1 VWPTV
6 VGPFFPDMAR
16 LRLLVGGAVR
26 LRGSCGRISESTVEG
41 VSGVWA
47 GPGRNLK
54 LKSKVR
60 VQGLGEQ
67 EGAVWARN
75 PFRIVCFNC
84 LGLLAGPSRQFCQV
98 GFRRFVAGDFRGLP
112 VLPFACCAAQELL
125 AMRADT
131 NLLSS
136 SGRSAFQM
144 AQLSGSHV
152 IQDLLSAHT
161 AALRVRSPRDDADS

>member
-1 VWPTV
+1 MWPTV

-84 LGLLAGPSRQFCQV
+84 LGLLAGHSRQFCQV
-98 GFRRFVAGDFRGLP
+98 GFRRFVAGDFQGLP
-112 VLPFACCAAQELL
+112 VLPVACCAAQELL
-125 AMRADT
+125 VMQADT
-131 NLLSS
+131 MVLSS
-136 SGRSAFQM
+136 TGRSPFQM
-144 AQLSGSHV
+144 EQSSGV
-152 IQDLLSAHT
+152 QAIQDLMTQHAE
-161 AALRVRSPRDDADS
+161 AARVRNPRIDDD